1 MNRRTWIAGITATT
15 LLAAPLLID
24 ADYQIDKSLL

>member
-15 LLAAPLLID
+15 LLAA
-24 ADYQIDKSLL
+24 SLTACKQEQQGEET